1 MRVQTFLGKV
11 SMDSL
16 RQMDEHINEWLE
28 AHQAEP
34 ITIQQCFGYEQHGDG
49 DKQEPVI
56 ITSVWY

>member
-1 MRVQTFLGKV
+1 MQVQTFLGKV

-16 RQMDEHINEWLE
+16 RHMDEHINEWLE
-28 AHQAEP
+28 AHRVEP
-34 ITIQQCFGYEQHGDG
+34 NAIQQTFGYERHGDG